1 MARTRV
7 AVLRTQPET
16 YEEDFDRLLRLL
28 GNPPVDALAMAPP
41 AMERPG
47 EGALPWQLD
56 AALQWMTS
64 RTAGSEGRVFLPAE
78 ARASA
83 LARRIVAAHSGVFES
98 TGAAGSQGVES
109 TASLPLLR
117 TRRAAPVSV
126 SRAWSIARPLVL
138 TGWEI
143 DARTGPRG
151 AVAAR
156 VALAGL
162 GDEGQPELAES
173 GVWEELLVLQRE
185 WATPVHV
192 VDATIRGP
200 VRSLRVENVLV
211 AGSDA
216 VACDATMLRLLG
228 LDPESVPWL
237 TRLSRA
243 GAGVVDSAGIEVLG
257 EMPRRTERLA
267 PLRLRRTSRSRWGR
281 RLATASPISGWNR
294 WRRSRVER
302 IFARTPWGRLWAT
315 YASGGMLREAI
326 R

>member
-1 MARTRV
+1 MTRARV

-28 GNPPVDALAMAPP
+28 GNAPVSALALAPP

-56 AALQWMTS
+56 AALEWMKARST
-64 RTAGSEGRVFLPAE
+64 GSEARVFLPAE
-78 ARASA
+78 ARTPS
-83 LARRIVAAHSGVFES
+83 LVRRIVAAHGGVFDN
-98 TGAAGSQGVES
+98 TGATGNEGVES
-109 TASLPLLR
+109 SASLPLLR
-117 TRRAAPVSV
+117 TRRAVPVTV
-126 SRAWSIARPLVL
+126 SRAWSVARPLVL
-138 TGWEI
+138 SGWEI
-143 DARTGPRG
+143 DARMGPRG
-151 AVAAR
+151 AVATR
-156 VALAGL
+156 LALAGL
-162 GDEGQPELAES
+162 GDEADPGLAES

-192 VDATIRGP
+192 VDATVCGP
-200 VRSLRVENVLV
+200 IRSLRVENVLV
-211 AGSDA
+211 AGPDA
-216 VACDATMLRLLG
+216 VACDATLLRLMG

-237 TRLSRA
+237 MRLSRA
-243 GAGVVDSAGIEVLG
+243 GAGVVDSNGIELLG
-257 EMPRRTERLA
+257 EMPGRTERLA
-267 PLRLRRTSRSRWGR
+267 PLRLRRASRSRWGR
-281 RLATASPISGWNR
+281 RLAAASPISGWNR